1 MNYLILTETEFFR
14 LINNRQ
20 AGSALGAT
28 YHEFVKRIVELCSG
42 YHDLHHPLFAMTYA
56 EIELQYHEMQNT
68 AIASE
73 SGPDVYVRKAL
84 AFIRKM
90 LKHLT
95 TQVPPLT
102 STSFNPSNEPAPV
115 PVPSAF
121 RWTGNAV
128 DLVEIIYGIDEMGC
142 INHGDTP
149 IGELASFFYTLF
161 GVDSKE
167 CYRFYTDI
175 KRRKNDSRT
184 YFLDKMQ
191 ERLNKRMQQ
200 DDEKERMRR

>member
-1 MNYLILTETEFFR
+1 MDYLILTENEFFR
-14 LINNRQ
+14 LIHNRQ
-20 AGSALGAT
+20 DCSGVDAA
-28 YHEFVKRIVELCSG
+28 YNEFVKCVVELCSG
-42 YHDLHHPLFAMTYA
+42 CHDLHHSLFAMTYA
-56 EIELQYHEMQNT
+56 EIELQYHEMQN
-68 AIASE
+68 AAAASE
-73 SGPDVYVRKAL
+73 SGLNVYVRKAL

-90 LKHLT
+90 LKLLT
-95 TQVPPLT
+95 IQVPPLT
-102 STSFNPSNEPAPV
+102 STSFNSPKNSVPASV
-115 PVPSAF
+115 TSAF

-142 INHGDTP
+142 INNGDTP
-149 IGELASFFYTLF
+149 IGELAAFFYALF